1 MDRNRIL
8 SKATNDVA
16 VAAVC
21 VLLAAIV
28 WIGFGQT
35 VWHHFVNYD
44 DGMYVYQNPD
54 VLRGLTRKGLLW
66 SFTFASIGHWHP
78 VTWWSH
84 MLDCRLFGLRPGGHH
99 LTNVLLHGSVAILL
113 FLTLHQMTGS
123 LLRSGFVAALFAVH
137 PLRVESVAWISER
150 KDVLS
155 GVFFMLTLLAYVRY
169 TRGSRRAVDYSLV
182 LIFFVLG
189 LMSKGMLVTLPFVL
203 LLLDYWP
210 LGRLGGQTLEVS
222 LTNRQILVLLE
233 KIPLFA
239 LSGLSIL
246 ATTLSPEKIA
256 PVFRESFSVRLENA
270 AVSYVIYL
278 KQMFCPSGLTIPY
291 FNPRNGFSLLEVGLA
306 LALLIAVS
314 ISVFLFRRTRPYL
327 AVGWLWYLG
336 MMLPVI
342 GIVQISYY
350 ARADRYTYLPQ
361 IGLYIMLT
369 WGLADLFARWRRRR
383 EILTAAAL
391 ILIATLLMR
400 TRVQASYWH
409 DSEKLWHHALGVD
422 GNNFVAHTNLGLAL
436 DDKGQPEAAIAEYEK
451 ALQIQPGYAEAH
463 NDLGNAL
470 AGVGR
475 VTEAIAQ
482 YRKALE
488 LVPGLPQVHN
498 NLGTALAQ
506 SGQPTEAIAH
516 FKKAIEINPEMAGA
530 HLNLAHALLQ
540 TGQPDEAIPHLLKAV
555 EIRPNFVDADK
566 QLADLFFQKGRLE
579 DAIAYYRK
587 VLERR
592 PDDAEARSNLTK
604 ILNAKR

>member
-1 MDRNRIL
+1 MDRNRVI
-8 SKATNDVA
+8 SKETDGLA
-16 VAAVC
+16 VATVC

-54 VLRGLTRKGLLW
+54 VLRGPTRKGLLW
-66 SFTFASIGHWHP
+66 SFTSASIGHWHP

-84 MLDCRLFGLRPGGHH
+84 MLDCRLFGLWAGGHH

-155 GVFFMLTLLAYVRY
+155 GVFFMLTVLAYVRY
-169 TRGSRRAVDYSLV
+169 ARGESRRAVDYLLV
-182 LIFFVLG
+182 LIFFALG

-210 LGRLGGQTLEVS
+210 LGRLGDQKSEVR
-222 LTNRQILVLLE
+222 RQILVE
-233 KIPLFA
+233 KIPLFVLSA
-239 LSGLSIL
+239 LSIV
-246 ATTLSPEKIA
+246 ATSLSPEKIA
-256 PVFRESFSVRLENA
+256 PVFRESLSTRLENA

-278 KQMFCPSGLTIPY
+278 KQMFYPSGLTIPY
-291 FNPRNGFSLLEVGLA
+291 FNPSNGFSLLEVGLA

-314 ISVFLFRRTRPYL
+314 IGVFLFRRTRPYL

-361 IGLYIMLT
+361 IGLCIMLT
-369 WGLADLFARWRRRR
+369 WGVADLFARWRRRR
-383 EILTAAAL
+383 EILTVAAL
-391 ILIATLLMR
+391 VVIATLLMR
-400 TRVQASYWH
+400 TRIQASYWH

-436 DDKGQPEAAIAEYEK
+436 DEKGQPDAAIAEYEK

-475 VTEAIAQ
+475 LTEAIAQ
-482 YRKALE
+482 YQKALE

-506 SGQPTEAIAH
+506 NGQLTEAIAH
-516 FKKAIEINPEMAGA
+516 FQKAIEIDPDMAGA
-530 HLNLAHALLQ
+530 HLNFGHALLQ
-540 TGQPDEAIPHLLKAV
+540 MGQPDEAIPHLLKAL
-555 EIRPNFVDADK
+555 EIRPDFVDADK
-566 QLADLFFQKGRLE
+566 QLADLFFQRGQLD
-579 DAIAYYRK
+579 DAITHYRR
-587 VLERR
+587 VLERK
-592 PDDAEARSNLTK
+592 PDDAEARLNLAK
-604 ILNAKR
+604 ILNTKR